1 MEHDSKIKTN
11 LEKDFTEQHSNLVHD
26 DSSVFQSVRFRHS
39 SVLADSSNWEFVASE
54 FRFVLCSGAILWL
67 LYLLSQTI

>member
-11 LEKDFTEQHSNLVHD
+11 LEKDVTDQHSNLVHD
-26 DSSVFQSVRFRHS
+26 DSFVLQSVRLRHS

-54 FRFVLCSGAILWL
+54 FRFVLYSGAILWL
-67 LYLLSQTI
+67 IYLLSQTI